1 MLLILMI
8 KKLKIKAISDI
19 STSEKND
26 DEDIMNN

>member
-19 STSEKND
+19 STSEEND